1 MTENFSRRF
10 IESFATAWGEVA
22 PKILERPSSLT
33 SLSLREV
40 TGDQIGSAL
49 AVAATWSAAYVA
61 ECRGAHG
68 GIVMLLFK
76 LEDDATLNRLAK
88 VESDGG
94 MKPGTRALAAAIFA
108 AVAQAAS
115 DEGEFSIGEVSHL
128 DLTINET
135 RLKAMVGDQLW
146 VGTFALVVEGELDTQ
161 ALLIYAP
168 HGSLK
173 PIDAETEQRSFS
185 AAAHAAQTA
194 SRLSGARPTSAR
206 NIERLLDVELEV
218 VVRFGMTTMPLRDV
232 VRMGVGTMVEL
243 NRTVDE
249 PVELLVNGR
258 PLARGEVVVVDGY
271 YGIRIT
277 EIGAPTDRALSVM

>member
-10 IESFATAWGEVA
+10 IENFTAVWGEVA

-61 ECRGAHG
+61 ECRGVHG
-68 GIVMLLFK
+68 GIVLLLFK

-108 AVAQAAS
+108 AVAQVAS
-115 DEGEFSIGEVSHL
+115 DEGDFSIGEVAHL
-128 DLTINET
+128 DLTIDEA

-168 HGSLK
+168 QGSLK
-173 PIDAETEQRSFS
+173 PIDDLTAQRGF
-185 AAAHAAQTA
+185 AAQAAQTA

-277 EIGAPTDRALSVM
+277 EIGAPTDRALSVI